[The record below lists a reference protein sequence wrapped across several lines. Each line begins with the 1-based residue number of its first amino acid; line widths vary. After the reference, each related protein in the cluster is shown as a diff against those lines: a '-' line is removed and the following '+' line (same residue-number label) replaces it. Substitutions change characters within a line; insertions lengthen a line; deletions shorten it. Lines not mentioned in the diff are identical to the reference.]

1 VSGRGGR
8 CALMLGVIAMVA
20 STAAS
25 CAGVRE
31 RVCSEGE
38 YPVWS
43 VKYPETGRACV
54 PSGERPARG
63 YATYPPGLVPEYTD
77 DEIVCSPDGDCKN
90 GSLAITCPRS
100 FPADPCSIAGRELP
114 LPPQRANP

>member
-1 VSGRGGR
+1 
-8 CALMLGVIAMVA
+8 MLGVIAMVA
-20 STAAS
+20 STAAG

-43 VKYPETGRACV
+43 VTYPETGRACV
-54 PSGERPARG
+54 PSGERPGRG

-90 GSLAITCPRS
+90 GPLAITCPRS
-100 FPADPCSIAGRELP
+100 FPADPCAIAGRELP
-114 LPPQRANP
+114 LPPQRTNR

>member
-1 VSGRGGR
+1 
-8 CALMLGVIAMVA
+8 MLGVVA
-20 STAAS
+20 VVTSTVVG
-25 CAGVRE
+25 CAGFRE

-54 PSGERPARG
+54 PHGEDPGRG
-63 YATYPPGLVPEYTD
+63 YATYPPGLVPKYTD
-77 DEIVCSPDGDCKN
+77 DEIVCSPDGDCEN
-90 GSLAITCPRS
+90 GPLAIICPRT

-114 LPPQRANP
+114 LPPPQRNAR